1 MTASND
7 DSSQGRGIF
16 SDEER
21 QVVMQ
26 AIFAGED
33 EAERREAFAELLIDL
48 RQRLGQQGEGW
59 QQVSDELRRLIEWL
73 FNGSQTYELALQLYE
88 QRFSLHGGSPATVL
102 REVLDEQLKPR
113 PHDEQALPAAMPEGE
128 SRLSPEP

>member
-7 DSSQGRGIF
+7 DFSQGRGIF

-59 QQVSDELRRLIEWL
+59 PQVSDELRRLIEWL

-102 REVLDEQLKPR
+102 RTVLDEQVNPGSR
-113 PHDEQALPAAMPEGE
+113 AEQGEPMAEPDERSTSEA
-128 SRLSPEP
+128 S